1 MRAVGALVALAIEA
15 GVLAIGVGAAA
26 PAWAQDD
33 VTRARAFFEAGKQ
46 SYEAGRYAQAIAAF
60 GESYALA
67 PRSATVFSLGQAFRL
82 QYFQD
87 RDPGK
92 LKRAIDLYRQYLAEE
107 PRGARRGDATEHLAV
122 LDPIWQRMEDKERR
136 AASEVSARAPTQI
149 MVSSPQ
155 AGAMGAVDGA
165 PLTEVPFVI
174 TAAPGKH
181 RIRVEA
187 EGYFPAEYEQIAI
200 DGRLV
205 MVDAKLEPRPATVRV
220 DAPDGAQV
228 SLSGRPVGEAP
239 LAPLTVPAGRYLVTV
254 TQTGRYPEQRD
265 ITLGRG
271 GEATLDM
278 DLETTG
284 QRYVAYGVW
293 GTSAAALALGG
304 MATAFA
310 LDQEGKAQD
319 IRARQAGPS
328 PLLPDDL
335 VAYDRAV
342 SRRDELSN
350 VAVVL
355 FGSSVALAITGTL
368 LYFFDTPRVEASPPG
383 VDVVPVIGPDGAGVS
398 VTGSL

>member
-1 MRAVGALVALAIEA
+1 MRRALVAALLA
-15 GVLAIGVGAAA
+15 LAPLAAA
-26 PAWAQDD
+26 QAQDD
-33 VTRARAFFEAGKQ
+33 VARARDFFEAGKQ

-67 PRSATVFSLGQAFRL
+67 PRSATVFSLGQAYRL

-87 RDPGK
+87 RDPAK
-92 LKRAIDLYRQYLAEE
+92 LKKAIDLYRQYLAEE
-107 PRGARRGDATEHLAV
+107 PRGARRGDATEHIAV
-122 LDPIWQRMEDKERR
+122 LDPIWQRMEDKDRR
-136 AASEVSARAPTQI
+136 VAAEAGGRAPTQI
-149 MVSSPQ
+149 MVSSQ
-155 AGAMGAVDGA
+155 LSGAQGAVDGA

-174 TAAPGKH
+174 TTSPGKH

-220 DAPDGAQV
+220 EAPDGAQV

-239 LAPLTVPAGRYLVTV
+239 LAPLSVPAGRYLVTV
-254 TQTGRYPEQRD
+254 TQLGRYPEQREVMVE
-265 ITLGRG
+265 RG
-271 GEATLDM
+271 GDATLDIE
-278 DLETTG
+278 LETTG

-310 LDQEGKAQD
+310 LSQES
-319 IRARQAGPS
+319 RAEAILERRTAGPT
-328 PLLPDDL
+328 PLSLDD
-335 VAYDRAV
+335 VAAYDRAV

-350 VAVVL
+350 VAIVL

-368 LYFFDTPRVEASPPG
+368 LYFFDTPRVEASPMG
-383 VDVVPVIGPDGAGVS
+383 MNVSPVIGPDGGGVS
-398 VTGSL
+398 ITGSL

>member
-1 MRAVGALVALAIEA
+1 MRAAIVAVVLLALA
-15 GVLAIGVGAAA
+15 
-26 PAWAQDD
+26 PALRAQAQAQDD
-33 VTRARAFFEAGKQ
+33 VARARQFFEAGKQ

-67 PRSATVFSLGQAFRL
+67 PRSATVFSLGQAYRL

-87 RDPGK
+87 RDPAK
-92 LKRAIDLYRQYLAEE
+92 LKKAIDLYRQYLAEE
-107 PRGARRGDATEHLAV
+107 PRGARRGDATEHIAV
-122 LDPIWQRMEDKERR
+122 LDPIWQRMEDKDRR
-136 AASEVSARAPTQI
+136 MAADAGARSPTQI
-149 MVSSPQ
+149 MVSSQLP
-155 AGAMGAVDGA
+155 GAQGAVDDA

-181 RIRVEA
+181 KIRVEA

-200 DGRLV
+200 EGRLV
-205 MVDAKLEPRPATVRV
+205 MVDAKLEPRPAIVRV
-220 DAPDGAQV
+220 EAPDGAQV

-239 LAPLTVPAGRYLVTV
+239 LAPLSLPAGRYLVTV
-254 TQTGRYPEQRD
+254 TQLGRYPEQREVVVDRGAEAALD
-265 ITLGRG
+265 I
-271 GEATLDM
+271 E
-278 DLETTG
+278 LETTG

-310 LDQEGKAQD
+310 LSQESKAES
-319 IRARQAGPS
+319 ILERRTAGPN
-328 PLLPDDL
+328 PLSLDD
-335 VAYDRAV
+335 VAAYDRAV

-350 VAVVL
+350 VSIVL

-368 LYFFDTPRVEASPPG
+368 LYFFDSPRVEASPMG
-383 VDVVPVIGPDGAGVS
+383 MNVAPVIGPEGAGVS